1 VVDAMSDAK
10 RVLEALSRKHGELMT
25 GDETAMALK
34 LGSRGALNMAR
45 ARGVVTLEAI
55 KVTGRRGHLY
65 RTAEVAELIASW
77 LSEKEVGASGRR
89 HP

>member
-1 VVDAMSDAK
+1 MSDAE
-10 RVLEALSRKHGELMT
+10 RILEALSRKHGELMT
-25 GDETAMALK
+25 GDETATALK

-55 KVTGRRGHLY
+55 KVKGRRGHLY
-65 RTAEVAELIASW
+65 RTAEVAGLIASW
-77 LSEKEVGASGRR
+77 LSEKEVEASGRR